1 MATQVKL
8 IANTRTDEHKGKGAA
23 SRLRK
28 SGRVPAILYGADI
41 GSVPCDVDNLELYHA
56 LRTEAGL
63 NVLIRLEVEGEEH
76 LSIIREL
83 QRHPVRGDLMHV
95 DFQNVD
101 RNTLYPAEIPVH
113 LQNEDAQSL
122 EGGVTNLV
130 LYTVPIMVR
139 PLETPN
145 EFTIDLEGMS
155 IGDVRRVEDLL
166 DQLPEGAE
174 FDIEHERTVVTI
186 NAPISE
192 EALEA
197 LEGGPEEEAEDV
209 AELEDDAAEPGAE
222 GLDSAAEAAA
232 TEGEP
237 DEDES

>member
-8 IANTRTDEHKGKGAA
+8 VANSRTEAQKGKGAA

-28 SGRVPAILYGADI
+28 TGRVPGILYGADI
-41 GSVPCDVDNLELYHA
+41 GAVACDVDNLELYHA

-76 LSIIREL
+76 LSIIREI

-113 LQNEDAQSL
+113 LENEDATSL

-145 EFTIDLEGMS
+145 EFTIDLDGMS

-197 LEGGPEEEAEDV
+197 LEGGPDDEVADV
-209 AELEDDAAEPGAE
+209 ATLEDDAEEPGAE
-222 GLDSAAEAAA
+222 GLDTAAEAAA

-237 DEDES
+237 DES

>member
-1 MATQVKL
+1 MATQVQL
-8 IANTRTDEHKGKGAA
+8 AAESRDEHGKGAA
-23 SRLRK
+23 TRLRRT
-28 SGRVPAILYGADI
+28 GRVPGILYGSDI
-41 GSVPCDVDNLELYHA
+41 GSMPCHVDTLELYHA
-56 LRTEAGL
+56 LRTPAGL
-63 NVLIRLEVEGEEH
+63 NVLIRLELDGDEH
-76 LSIIREL
+76 LSIIREI
-83 QRHPVRGDLMHV
+83 QRHPVRGDLLHV

-101 RNTLYPAEIPVH
+101 RNTLYPADIPVH
-113 LQNEDAQSL
+113 LENEDSDSL
-122 EGGVTNLV
+122 EDGVTNLV

-145 EFTIDLEGMS
+145 EFVIDLEGME

-197 LEGGPEEEAEDV
+197 LEGGPEEEVEEVEELAEE
-209 AELEDDAAEPGAE
+209 APEAAEPDA
-222 GLDSAAEAAA
+222 AAEEAA
-232 TEGEP
+232 TE
-237 DEDES
+237 DADES